1 MESDA
6 QVFLRKNFRRGP
18 RDSNS
23 AAEFI
28 ARFRGLG
35 LAFDMQILA
44 KKGDLIAPHIQPSL
58 TEHMNSHNL
67 VLRASNGMPNL
78 LVPSSTPL
86 AEWQFLYI
94 KQRNSGTSP
103 ILHVLDRPNTQAC
116 TVGEMVKYAR
126 KMPQLPLPYD
136 NAHIVIISKHQRYIY

>member
-1 MESDA
+1 M
-6 QVFLRKNFRRGP
+6 FLRKNFRRGP
-18 RDSNS
+18 RDPNS

-28 ARFRGLG
+28 GRFRGLG

-44 KKGDLIAPHIQPSL
+44 KKGDLLAPYVQPRL
-58 TEHMNSHNL
+58 TEHMSSHNL
-67 VLRASNGMPNL
+67 FLRASAGMPDL
-78 LVPSSTPL
+78 LVPSNTPL

-116 TVGEMVKYAR
+116 TVGEMVKYAK

-136 NAHIVIISKHQRYIY
+136 NAHIVIISRC